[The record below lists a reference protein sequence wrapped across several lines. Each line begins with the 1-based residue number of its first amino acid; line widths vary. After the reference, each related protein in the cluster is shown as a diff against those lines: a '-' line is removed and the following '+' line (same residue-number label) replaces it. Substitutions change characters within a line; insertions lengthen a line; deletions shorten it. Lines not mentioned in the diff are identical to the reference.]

1 MQQLR
6 EAFPWDQ
13 APRYLLRDRN
23 AIYGSEFA
31 AITKGMGVVPG
42 QSLADPK
49 PHSFGTQT
57 PCTWENLPTECGRG
71 RQSSKCNC
79 QCGSQFIGEIRD
91 QRATRLPVQT
101 RTEFSVIT
109 PHRLPASSI

>member
-49 PHSFGTQT
+49 PHSFILSGH
-57 PCTWENLPTECGRG
+57 
-71 RQSSKCNC
+71 K
-79 QCGSQFIGEIRD
+79 
-91 QRATRLPVQT
+91 
-101 RTEFSVIT
+101 
-109 PHRLPASSI
+109 LPALGRIRRLNAAEAANPPSAIVNAVASSSARFAISVPQDYRFRPERNFR